1 MNTSVPQAR
10 PPDPLADRASG
21 PLTLLVRA
29 MLAAGG
35 GLTLVGVALAFA
47 RSGAIPTETV
57 PLTALPG
64 RLLVLDGAAWMT
76 LGVLAFLATPPLLI
90 SCLFYC
96 LTRSGNRV
104 HAVIAGSVL
113 GLLFSSLAT
122 TLIGHPG
129 HAGTHLTLLSLLPE
143 VGVFAAAVASGTL
156 GSTLGLGGGVFV
168 VPLLSAFFGIPLKT
182 AIAASAV
189 SVVVNSMGGTSVY
202 LRYRMTNI
210 RLGLFMEL
218 TTVVGAVLGGFIVV
232 IIAPQVLRG
241 IFGVA
246 LMGLA
251 VAALVRPDE
260 DHVESGRDPLGLRQE
275 FHDPAT
281 GDDVVYVPR
290 RLGPGASVSMVAGVL
305 SGMLGI
311 GGGVVK
317 VPLLHTIMRVPVK
330 AAAATSMFMVG
341 ITVSAS
347 AYVYYAH
354 GLIDLSVTVPAVLG
368 MRMGSNFGAHA
379 ARRIHGGTLIRV
391 LVVILVYLGLVLLL
405 QALGVRVPG
414 ASTTM
419 VPA

>member
-1 MNTSVPQAR
+1 MNSSVPQTR
-10 PPDPLADRASG
+10 PSDPLADRASG

-35 GLTLVGVALAFA
+35 GLVLVGVMLAFV
-47 RSGAIPTETV
+47 RSGAIPADTV
-57 PLTALPG
+57 PLPALPG
-64 RLLVLDGAAWMT
+64 RLLVLDGAAWLT
-76 LGVLAFLATPPLLI
+76 LGVLVFLATPPLLI
-90 SCLFYC
+90 GCLFYC
-96 LTRSGNRV
+96 LTRSGTRV
-104 HAVIAGSVL
+104 HAAMAGSVL

-122 TLIGHPG
+122 TLIEHPG
-129 HAGTHLTLLSLLPE
+129 HAGTHLTLLAVLPE
-143 VGVFAAAVASGTL
+143 VGVFVAAVASGTL

-182 AIAASAV
+182 SIAASAV

-210 RLGLFMEL
+210 RLALFMEL

-241 IFGVA
+241 IFGIA
-246 LMGLA
+246 LIGLA
-251 VAALVRPDE
+251 VAALVRPEE
-260 DHVESGRDPLGLRQE
+260 DQVESGPDPLRLRHD

-281 GDDVVYVPR
+281 GHDIAYVPR
-290 RLGPGASVSMVAGVL
+290 RLGLGASISAVAGVL

-317 VPLLHTIMRVPVK
+317 VPLLHTVMRVPVK

-368 MRMGSNFGAHA
+368 MRLGSNLGAHA
-379 ARRIHGGTLIRV
+379 ARNLHGVTLLRV

-405 QALGVRVPG
+405 QALGIRVPG
-414 ASTTM
+414 ASTA